1 MFSCNICYSFHSQDA
16 KDLPLSPEVIT
27 LSNKIDT
34 LKDLVVYY
42 TRDVEERVNLFSRFI
57 RESSLETT
65 NIPYQVSIQ
74 RIKFECSN
82 ILTIMHYE
90 TTKFRNCKMYKIQ
103 NVARVH
109 ETLFAKITILG
120 RDIETLFIQFFR
132 HLNPMTERNNNIE
145 DDVVGTPLYRPL
157 LKSLQIKK
165 KDVNLIEDLE
175 CKICYDTTDINKRC
189 ILNCSHTL
197 CIDCVIS
204 HINSTDERQSTARQ
218 STARQSTAATHYSCP
233 ICRANIME
241 IMANYVVSRS
251 KKEDKSFSKKD
262 LTSSESYKE
271 LQTKCNV

>member
-1 MFSCNICYSFHSQDA
+1 MFSCNICYSFHSQES
-16 KDLPLSPEVIT
+16 KDLRLSPEVIT
-27 LSNKIDT
+27 YSNKIDT
-34 LKDLVVYY
+34 LKDLVRYY
-42 TRDVEERVNLFSRFI
+42 MREIDERVNLFLRFI
-57 RESSLETT
+57 RENSLETT
-65 NIPYQVSIQ
+65 NPYQVSIH

-120 RDIETLFIQFFR
+120 RDIEALFIQFFR
-132 HLNPMTERNNNIE
+132 HINITVRYSNIE
-145 DDVVGTPLYRPL
+145 DDVVVTPLCRPL

-165 KDVNLIEDLE
+165 KDVNMIEDLE
-175 CKICYDTTDINKRC
+175 CKICYDTTDINTRC
-189 ILNCSHTL
+189 ILNCSHSL
-197 CIDCVIS
+197 CIDCVNS
-204 HINSTDERQSTARQ
+204 HMNSTDERQSTATQ
-218 STARQSTAATHYSCP
+218 STATHYSCP

-241 IMANYVVSRS
+241 ITVNYVVSRS

-262 LTSSESYKE
+262 LTSSKTYKE

>member
-16 KDLPLSPEVIT
+16 KDLRLSPQVIRY
-27 LSNKIDT
+27 SNNINALMDE
-34 LKDLVVYY
+34 VVYFM
-42 TRDVEERVNLFSRFI
+42 RDVEERVVLFSRFMS
-57 RESSLETT
+57 ESSLDTT
-65 NIPYQVSIQ
+65 DIPYQHSIH
-74 RIKFECSN
+74 RVKLECSN
-82 ILTIMHYE
+82 ILTIIHYE

-109 ETLFAKITILG
+109 DKLFEKIEIL
-120 RDIETLFIQFFR
+120 RQDIQTLFIQFFR
-132 HLNPMTERNNNIE
+132 HINNMTERNNNIE
-145 DDVVGTPLYRPL
+145 DDVVVSPLYRPL

-189 ILNCSHTL
+189 MLNCSHSL
-197 CIDCVIS
+197 CIECVNS
-204 HINSTDERQSTARQ
+204 HMNSTDERQSTATTQ
-218 STARQSTAATHYSCP
+218 STATHYSCP

-241 IMANYVVSRS
+241 ITVNYVVSRS

>member
-1 MFSCNICYSFHSQDA
+1 MFSCNICYSFHSQES
-16 KDLPLSPEVIT
+16 KDLRLSPEVIT

-42 TRDVEERVNLFSRFI
+42 TRDVEERVNLFSWFI
-57 RESSLETT
+57 RENSLETT
-65 NIPYQVSIQ
+65 IPYQVSIH

-132 HLNPMTERNNNIE
+132 HLNPMIVRDNNIE
-145 DDVVGTPLYRPL
+145 DDVVGTPLCRPL

-189 ILNCSHTL
+189 ILNCSHSL
-197 CIDCVIS
+197 CIDCVNS
-204 HINSTDERQSTARQ
+204 HMNSTNERQSTARQ
-218 STARQSTAATHYSCP
+218 STATHYSCP

-241 IMANYVVSRS
+241 ITANYVVSRS

-262 LTSSESYKE
+262 LTSSKTYKE

>member
-1 MFSCNICYSFHSQDA
+1 
-16 KDLPLSPEVIT
+16 
-27 LSNKIDT
+27 
-34 LKDLVVYY
+34 
-42 TRDVEERVNLFSRFI
+42 
-57 RESSLETT
+57 
-65 NIPYQVSIQ
+65 
-74 RIKFECSN
+74 
-82 ILTIMHYE
+82 MHYE

-157 LKSLQIKK
+157 LKTLQIKK
-165 KDVNLIEDLE
+165 KDVKLIEDLE

-197 CIDCVIS
+197 CIDCVNS
-204 HINSTDERQSTARQ
+204 HINSTDERQ

>member
-1 MFSCNICYSFHSQDA
+1 MFSCNICYSFHSQEA
-16 KDLPLSPEVIT
+16 KDLPLSPQVIRY
-27 LSNKIDT
+27 SNNINALRDE
-34 LKDLVVYY
+34 VVYF
-42 TRDVEERVNLFSRFI
+42 TRDVEERVNLFSRFM

-65 NIPYQVSIQ
+65 DIPYQHSIH

-82 ILTIMHYE
+82 ILTIIHYE
-90 TTKFRNCKMYKIQ
+90 TTKFHNCKMYKIQ

-109 ETLFAKITILG
+109 DILFEKIRILG

-132 HLNPMTERNNNIE
+132 HINSTVRDNNIE
-145 DDVVGTPLYRPL
+145 DDVVVTPLCRPL

-165 KDVNLIEDLE
+165 KDVNEIEDLE

-189 ILNCSHTL
+189 ILNCSHSL
-197 CIDCVIS
+197 CIDCVNS
-204 HINSTDERQSTARQ
+204 HMNSTDERQS
-218 STARQSTAATHYSCP
+218 AATHYSCP

-241 IMANYVVSRS
+241 ITVNYVVSRS

-262 LTSSESYKE
+262 LTSSKTYKE